1 MKHVLY
7 ILLIGIVFQSCRSTD
22 EFSVDHYYTDSERDT
37 LLTGIVQYVDY
48 VARGATVE
56 NRLEVRFRPAYIA
69 RLPKY
74 TIDRYH
80 IAPDSTH
87 YFFVI
92 RPGGQNPLYKRGVG
106 GKLRLDANGGIT
118 EFEELYNTPRM
129 KDLDELKKRGRYIF
143 GEMVKRGNV
152 DDLVQMKM
160 YIEWPDS
167 MLVYDEKLH
176 WWVATPKAKGI
187 L

>member
-1 MKHVLY
+1 MKHAVCIFLVG
-7 ILLIGIVFQSCRSTD
+7 LGFQACRSTD
-22 EFSVDHYYTDSERDT
+22 EFNVDHYYTGSERDT

-48 VARGATVE
+48 VARGATIE
-56 NRLEVRFRPAYIA
+56 NRLEPRFRALYVT

-80 IAPDSTH
+80 VAADSTH

-106 GKLRLDANGGIT
+106 GKLRVDANGRIT
-118 EFEELYNTPRM
+118 EFEELYNTPRL
-129 KDLDELKKRGRYIF
+129 KDFDELRKRGRYIF

-152 DDLVQMKM
+152 DDLVPMKM

-167 MLVYDEKLH
+167 MLMYDKEQH

>member
-1 MKHVLY
+1 MKY
-7 ILLIGIVFQSCRSTD
+7 IFCILLISIGFQSCRSTD
-22 EFSVDHYYTDSERDT
+22 EFSVDHYYTSSERDT
-37 LLTGIVQYVDY
+37 LLTGIIQYVDY
-48 VARGATVE
+48 VARGATIE
-56 NRLEVRFRPAYIA
+56 NRLEPRFRALYA
-69 RLPKY
+69 TRLPKY

-80 IAPDSTH
+80 IVPDSTH

-106 GKLRLDANGGIT
+106 GKLRVDANGRIT
-118 EFEELYNTPRM
+118 ELEELYNTPRL

-152 DDLVQMKM
+152 DDLVQMKL

-167 MLVYDEKLH
+167 LLVYDKKQH